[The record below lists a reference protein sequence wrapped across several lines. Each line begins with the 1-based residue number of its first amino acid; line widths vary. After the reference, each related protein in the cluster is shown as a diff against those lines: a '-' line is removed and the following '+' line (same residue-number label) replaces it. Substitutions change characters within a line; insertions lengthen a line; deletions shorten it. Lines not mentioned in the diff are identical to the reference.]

1 MSIKALV
8 LLPTLLSL
16 IGCSLFNLEKNLS
29 KSNHKRPN
37 INISPKDLRYLQES
51 QSNYIILYFNRGCY
65 YPKGFANTYR
75 KDINYIINLE
85 NNNTFGSNEAFTI
98 NSNCSIVILFS
109 KSVENLNY
117 FFSGNID
124 ENMIYL
130 QNIDFYEF
138 DTSLVTDMSYMFAGC
153 SSLENL
159 YLADFDTSN
168 VVTMGNMFDGCR
180 SLTYINF
187 DNWATPSL
195 LYMANM
201 FTNCNSLLDIDI
213 SNFDLSSVSNM
224 EQMFYECYSLT
235 SINMSNYGTP
245 ELFNVVE
252 IFFGCDSLNILD
264 LSNLDISNCDYYSNM
279 FSNISNLIY
288 INLYNFNDNGY
299 MYSIFQE
306 LNHDLYVCQGT
317 DIISNSWI
325 ISCCD
330 YDSYYNI
337 CYDIEQIDYDA
348 PSTIPPYY
356 LTDEYND
363 ANEDEFETSISNNK
377 SSNKISTGIIIAIIA
392 GIIVF
397 IAIIAIIVFCICKK
411 KCGRAKDPPTDTAI
425 KINRPDEDTIK
436 VMSNI
441 TQIKD
446 ANEEKIYEYITE
458 NDCEKGNKIKVTFK
472 NLRESKVII
481 LINPN
486 RTIKELVKY
495 FFKIIQRPSLYKE
508 ENICLITNGGNI
520 DRKSKNEIKSLFQL
534 SDEKKELII
543 IVFDLDEK
551 LKGTILDQII
561 L

>member
-159 YLADFDTSN
+159 YLADFDTSK

-195 LYMANM
+195 CYMANM

-224 EQMFYECYSLT
+224 DQMFYECYSLT

-245 ELFNVVE
+245 ELFTVVE

-264 LSNLDISNCDYYSNM
+264 LSNLDISHCDYYSNM

-288 INLYNFNDNGY
+288 INLYNFIDNGY

-337 CYDIEQIDYDA
+337 CYDIEQIDYDE
-348 PSTIPPYY
+348 PYTEIPPYH
-356 LTDEYND
+356 LTDEYNG

-458 NDCEKGNKIKVTFK
+458 NDCEKGNKIKVTFM
-472 NLRESKVII
+472 NTAGSKVII

-486 RTIKELVKY
+486 RTTEELIKY

-508 ENICLITNGGNI
+508 ENICLLINGGNI

-534 SDEKKELII
+534 SDEKKELTI
-543 IVFDLDEK
+543 IVNDSDEK
-551 LKGTILDQII
+551 LKGTILD
-561 L
+561 

>member
-195 LYMANM
+195 CYMANM

-224 EQMFYECYSLT
+224 AQMFYECYSLT

-245 ELFNVVE
+245 ELFTVVE

-264 LSNLDISNCDYYSNM
+264 LSNLDISHCDYYSNM

-337 CYDIEQIDYDA
+337 CYDIEQIDYDE

-356 LTDEYND
+356 LTDEYNG

-411 KCGRAKDPPTDTAI
+411 KCGRAKDPPTDTTI
-425 KINRPDEDTIK
+425 VINPPDEGTIK
-436 VMSNI
+436 GMSNI

-458 NDCEKGNKIKVTFK
+458 NDCEKGNKIKVTFM
-472 NLRESKVII
+472 NTAGSKVII

-508 ENICLITNGGNI
+508 ENICLLINGGNI
-520 DRKSKNEIKSLFQL
+520 DRKSKNEIKSLIQL
-534 SDEKKELII
+534 HEEKELII
-543 IVFDLDEK
+543 LVDDSDEK
-551 LKGTILDQII
+551 LKGTILD
-561 L
+561 

>member
-195 LYMANM
+195 CYMANM

-264 LSNLDISNCDYYSNM
+264 LSNLDISHCDYYSNM

-288 INLYNFNDNGY
+288 INLYNFIDNGY

-337 CYDIEQIDYDA
+337 CYDIEQIDYDE

-356 LTDEYND
+356 LTDEYNG

-397 IAIIAIIVFCICKK
+397 IAIIAIVVFCICKK
-411 KCGRAKDPPTDTAI
+411 KCGRAKDPPTDTTI
-425 KINRPDEDTIK
+425 VINPPDEGTIK
-436 VMSNI
+436 GMSNI

-458 NDCEKGNKIKVTFK
+458 NDCEKGNKIKVTFM
-472 NLRESKVII
+472 NTAGSKVII

-508 ENICLITNGGNI
+508 ENICLIINGGNI

-543 IVFDLDEK
+543 IVDDSDEK
-551 LKGTILDQII
+551 LKGTILD
-561 L
+561 